1 MITSSTLWKSWAPP
15 TARKQL
21 RSRCVAASCSFEDTT
36 HLSQLDDSSPHRD
49 CNCLSTIASA
59 KFLHDVFD
67 VNLDSLFGDEESF
80 CDVAI
85 PVTARDMFQ
94 DIDLSVFAFYSRR
107 GGSEWRSHSIQLV
120 TLESDSIA
128 VMTSFV
134 TRVLFAVF
142 DLPEILP

>member
-1 MITSSTLWKSWAPP
+1 METLSSTAA
-15 TARKQL
+15 T
-21 RSRCVAASCSFEDTT
+21 VA
-36 HLSQLDDSSPHRD
+36 LQLDDSSPHRD

-134 TRVLFAVF
+134 TRVTKLVMTAIESLSSVTN
-142 DLPEILP
+142 